1 MAILV
6 VAILGAMIPTV
17 AYVLLLYWI
26 DRYEKEP
33 VRLLAVAFLWGA
45 GPAAILSIILE
56 IGFAAPMSALGA
68 ESLLGRLLSAS
79 VGAPIIEESAKG
91 IALLFLLLVVPKA
104 FDGVLDGI
112 VFGAMTGFGFAMT
125 ENIFAYFVPILSHYG
140 LGAGLINIFLR
151 TVVFGFN
158 HAFWTGLFGASVG
171 YVRTIRDRKRRV
183 LALMIGGL
191 MAVTM
196 HGLHNVGATFV
207 EQTVFLSLAFSALL
221 DWSGVLALGILIAL
235 DLRTERRWIER
246 GLDEEV
252 QRGALSPEEFELLYS
267 AQRRWQ
273 VHWRARRQGGRIGA
287 RAVGRYFQTATRL
300 AFSKQHLLALG
311 DEAGSLADIERLRL
325 DLAQRRVEAWPW
337 LWLGQS

>member
-1 MAILV
+1 
-6 VAILGAMIPTV
+6 
-17 AYVLLLYWI
+17 
-26 DRYEKEP
+26 
-33 VRLLAVAFLWGA
+33 
-45 GPAAILSIILE
+45 
-56 IGFAAPMSALGA
+56 
-68 ESLLGRLLSAS
+68 
-79 VGAPIIEESAKG
+79 
-91 IALLFLLLVVPKA
+91 
-104 FDGVLDGI
+104 
-112 VFGAMTGFGFAMT
+112 
-125 ENIFAYFVPILSHYG
+125 
-140 LGAGLINIFLR
+140 
-151 TVVFGFN
+151 
-158 HAFWTGLFGASVG
+158 
-171 YVRTIRDRKRRV
+171 
-183 LALMIGGL
+183 